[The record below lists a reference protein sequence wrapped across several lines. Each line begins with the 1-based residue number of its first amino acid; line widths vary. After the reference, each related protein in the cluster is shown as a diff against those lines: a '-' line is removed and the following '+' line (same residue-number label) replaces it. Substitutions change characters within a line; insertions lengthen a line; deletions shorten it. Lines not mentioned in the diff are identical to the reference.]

1 MSRFAELIRG
11 CQSPTDLYRISIQI
25 ETLATPGEVEDL
37 YRQIGTFSEST
48 AAWLKNLRN
57 MMVAEAPALQP
68 FGRRPLGDCVTLYS
82 TRRGADEPRDILI
95 GFCGLADRLQL
106 PVAVICQHLDGSRFD
121 LLLLRDPT
129 KRVFLEGVPGYAPD
143 IEALAARLKA
153 DLKFDTYRSV
163 YCLGTSGG
171 GWASLTVGA
180 LLGAER
186 ALAVSGKVPAPTAKM
201 QHVWK
206 LRGHADR
213 LAETDFD
220 VFERFFAARDNTA
233 PGLLAFFGADN
244 DGDRKD
250 AENFERIAGASAIG
264 FAGVSQH
271 NLMFELLRR
280 RRLATFLTRYLTGD
294 LAAVVPPAGERLLEI
309 EALRPA

>member
-11 CQSPTDLYRISIQI
+11 CQSPTDRYRLSIQI
-25 ETLATPGEVEDL
+25 ETLATPGEIEDM
-37 YRQIGTFSEST
+37 YRQIGTFPESA
-48 AAWLKNLRN
+48 AAWLNNLRK
-57 MMVAEAPALQP
+57 MMTAEAPALQP
-68 FGRRPLGDCVTLYS
+68 FGRRPLGDCATLYS
-82 TRRGADEPRDILI
+82 TRRDAGEPRDILI

-106 PVAVICQHLDGSRFD
+106 PVPVICQHLDGSRFD

-129 KRVFLEGVPGYAPD
+129 KRLFLEGVPDYAAG
-143 IEALAARLKA
+143 IEALAARLRA
-153 DLKFDTYRSV
+153 DLCTYRSV

-171 GWASLTVGA
+171 GWASLTIGA

-186 ALAVSGKVPAPTAKM
+186 AIAVSGKVPAPTAKL
-201 QHVWK
+201 QHVWA

-213 LAETDFD
+213 LADTDFN
-220 VFERFFAARDNTA
+220 VFERFFAAKGGA
-233 PGLLAFFGADN
+233 SPGLLAFFGAEN
-244 DGDRKD
+244 DSDRKD
-250 AENFERIAGASAIG
+250 AEEFERIAGASAIG

-280 RRLATFLTRYLTGD
+280 QRLATFLTRYLTGD

-309 EALRPA
+309 GELGPA